1 MEEGLMKL
9 SVFGLGYVGCVSA
22 ACFSEV
28 GHEVIGVDS
37 NPLKVEIINSGRSP
51 VVEVSVE
58 DLIAAAV
65 KNQRLKGTT
74 DTAAAVSHTDISLVC
89 VGTPS
94 NHNGSL
100 DLSYIKRVCREIG
113 EALEAKNGYHIVA
126 IRSTMLPGTVAG
138 VVTPALEVYSGKR
151 AGRDFGVAVNPEF
164 LREGSSIHDFNN
176 PPFTLI
182 GADDE
187 DAAAP
192 MGRLYAHLKAP
203 ALTVGIKEAEMVKYA
218 CNSFHALKVTF
229 ANEIG
234 MVCKALGV
242 DSHRVM
248 DVFCRD
254 TKLNL
259 SPYYLKPGFA
269 FGGSCLPK
277 DLRALSHRAKEMD
290 VNLPMLNSI
299 LVSNQFQIE
308 RAVELVLR
316 TGRKRVGVLG
326 LSFKPSTDDLRESPM
341 VTLAERLIG
350 KGLKL
355 AIYDRDVELAR
366 LVGANKEF
374 IENEIPHIS
383 SLMRKELQE
392 VVESSEVI
400 IIGKRDE
407 EFRAAASSDGRAI
420 IDLVRMIDC
429 EETRENY
436 QGICW

>member
-1 MEEGLMKL
+1 MKL

-22 ACFSEV
+22 ACFSEA
-28 GHEVIGVDS
+28 GHEVIGVDP
-37 NPLKVEIINSGRSP
+37 NPLKVEAINDGRSP
-51 VVEVSVE
+51 IVEPGMGN
-58 DLIAAAV
+58 LIAAAV
-65 KNQRLKGTT
+65 KDRRLKA
-74 DTAAAVSHTDISLVC
+74 TADVTSAIAESDISLVC

-100 DLSYIKRVCREIG
+100 DLRYIRRVCREIG
-113 EALEAKNGYHIVA
+113 EALGAKQSYHIVA
-126 IRSTMLPGTVAG
+126 VRSTALPGTVAG
-138 VVTPALEVYSGKR
+138 VVVPAIEAHSKKC

-164 LREGSSIHDFNN
+164 LREGSSIKDFNN

-182 GADDE
+182 GADDD

-192 MGRLYAHLKAP
+192 LAELYGRLKAP
-203 ALTVGIKEAEMVKYA
+203 LLTVGIREAEMVKYA
-218 CNSFHALKVTF
+218 CNAFHALKVTF

-234 MVCKALGV
+234 MICRELGV

-248 DVFCRD
+248 EVFCRD

-277 DLRALSHRAKEMD
+277 DLRALTHKAKEAD
-290 VNLPMLNSI
+290 VNAPMLNSI
-299 LVSNQFQIE
+299 LMSNQSQIE
-308 RAVELVLR
+308 RAVDLVLR
-316 TGRKRVGVLG
+316 TGRKKVGVLG
-326 LSFKPSTDDLRESPM
+326 LSFKPNTDDLRESPL
-341 VTLAERLIG
+341 VTLVERLIG

-355 AIYDRDVELAR
+355 AIYDRDVEMAR

-383 SLMRKELQE
+383 SLMRKELHE
-392 VVESSEVI
+392 VVESAEVI
-400 IIGKRDE
+400 VIGKRDE
-407 EFRAAASSDGRAI
+407 EFRAAARSGGREI
-420 IDLVRMIDC
+420 IDLVRMIER
-429 EETRENY
+429 EETGENY